1 MNERRFFLQPFAPAD
16 DAGDIRISGVISLRA
31 GIFAITYRLEG
42 HLDGLALAPPAALP
56 ARRDRLWEETCFEF
70 FLAEK
75 ESPVYREF
83 NLSPSG
89 DWNVYRFSDYRK
101 DMREEDSLE
110 SLPFLVTREPHA
122 LELSLEVDLGGFL
135 RTDWPMEAAVSAV
148 VRGKNGA
155 TFFWAL
161 THRGPRADF
170 HRRDGFLLQL

>member
-16 DAGDIRISGVISLRA
+16 DAGDVRISGVISLRA
-31 GIFAITYRLEG
+31 GIFTIRYRLEG

-56 ARRDRLWEETCFEF
+56 ARRDGLWEETCFEF

-89 DWNVYRFSDYRK
+89 DWNVYRFSGYRK
-101 DMREEDSLE
+101 DMREENSLE
-110 SLPFLVTREPHA
+110 SLPFLVARGPDS
-122 LELSLEVDLGGFL
+122 LELSLEVGLGGVL
-135 RTDWPMEAAVSAV
+135 RADWPVEAAVSAV

-155 TFFWAL
+155 TTCWAL
-161 THRGPRADF
+161 THPGPRADF
-170 HRRDGFLLQL
+170 HRRDGFILQL